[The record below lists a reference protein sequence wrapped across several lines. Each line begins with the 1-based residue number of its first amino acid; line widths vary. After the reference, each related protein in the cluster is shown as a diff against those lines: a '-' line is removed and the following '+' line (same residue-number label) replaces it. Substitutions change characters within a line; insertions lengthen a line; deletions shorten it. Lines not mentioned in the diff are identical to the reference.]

1 MVKILR
7 QFYNNRHE
15 KLIKRDNERFKS
27 KKEIYENWRISIIRD
42 VFSQLNLFPGDTY
55 LDVGVGYSGYTVI
68 EIAKKGIDSVGLDIS
83 SPAMKNARKRSK
95 ESIPKNGGLS
105 HFCISSASDL
115 PFRDAAF
122 SGITSISVL
131 EHIIDENKAISDLSH
146 ISKEKGILYISVPNA
161 YSRMLPFFRP
171 HERNNDI
178 SAGHLRRYKAECLIN
193 HFIKTNFYPLEICY
207 SANIFK
213 HLQYVFHSLVPKI
226 RLNTSRLW
234 WILEDMD
241 ISFFKKSSTGV
252 RMNITFI
259 KTKKKI

>member
-105 HFCISSASDL
+105 HFCIS
-115 PFRDAAF
+115 
-122 SGITSISVL
+122 
-131 EHIIDENKAISDLSH
+131 E
-146 ISKEKGILYISVPNA
+146 
-161 YSRMLPFFRP
+161 
-171 HERNNDI
+171 
-178 SAGHLRRYKAECLIN
+178 
-193 HFIKTNFYPLEICY
+193 
-207 SANIFK
+207 
-213 HLQYVFHSLVPKI
+213 
-226 RLNTSRLW
+226 
-234 WILEDMD
+234 
-241 ISFFKKSSTGV
+241 ST
-252 RMNITFI
+252 
-259 KTKKKI
+259 